1 MAVFEWKPDVPN
13 GVMRNRALSTRL
25 RYETIAATEGI
36 QYVKPVEGYG
46 KRMGDTVTVP
56 IAKNIAEPTSAV
68 LSRGQKI
75 PIDSQTLT
83 QATLTVEQ
91 LGRGVEYSEES
102 QILSY
107 YDPADFIQVGL
118 RKQLKLVMNTKVF
131 AAFKDAYIRF
141 APTSDSGGT
150 FTTDQGVTPA
160 TALNNGTVA
169 HVKTISDY
177 MVKTIHC
184 EPYEGDFFHC
194 LASITFLRGLK
205 DDAEFAMWRQYLEP
219 GMAFYRGEVG
229 AMEATRFSR
238 VAHGSAL
245 SEGVGTGSVLGEA
258 LFFGEEPVL
267 SATALD
273 PEIRAAIPGDFG
285 RDRAIAWIAMLA
297 FAQTFQ
303 SADDGAAKIVYV
315 TSS

>member
-1 MAVFEWKPDVPN
+1 MAVFQWKPDIIN
-13 GVMRNRALSTRL
+13 GVMRNRALSTRM
-25 RYETIAATEGI
+25 RYATIAATEGI

-46 KRMGDTVTVP
+46 KRMGESVTVP
-56 IAKNIAEPTSAV
+56 IAKNIDEPTSAV
-68 LSRGQKI
+68 LTRGQKI
-75 PIDSQTLT
+75 PIDTQALSQT
-83 QATLTVEQ
+83 TLTVQQ

-107 YDPADFIQVGL
+107 YNPEDFIQISL
-118 RKQLKLVMNTKVF
+118 RKQLKLVMNKLVF
-131 AAFKDAYIRF
+131 DAFKASPIRF

-150 FTTDQGVTPA
+150 FTTDSGTTPA
-160 TALNNGTVA
+160 TATNNGTVA

-184 EPYEGDFFHC
+184 EPYEGDFYHC

-229 AMEATRFSR
+229 AMESVRFSR
-238 VAHGSAL
+238 VAHSSAL

-273 PEIRAAIPGDFG
+273 PEMRAAIPGNFG
-285 RDRAIAWIAMLA
+285 LDRAIAWYCMLA
-297 FAQTFQ
+297 FGLTFP
-303 SADDGAAKIVYV
+303 SSNDGEAKTIYV

>member
-1 MAVFEWKPDVPN
+1 MSVFAWKPDILA
-13 GVMRNRALSTRL
+13 GVMRNRALSTRM
-25 RYETIAATEGI
+25 RYATIAATEFI
-36 QYVKPVEGYG
+36 QYIKPVEGYG
-46 KRMGDTVTVP
+46 KRMGEAVTVP
-56 IAKNIAEPTSAV
+56 ITKNIAEPTSAV
-68 LSRGQKI
+68 LRRGQKI
-75 PIDSQTLT
+75 PIDSQALSQT
-83 QATLTVEQ
+83 TLTVQ
-91 LGRGVEYSEES
+91 QYGRGVEYSEES

-107 YDPADFIQVGL
+107 YNPEDFIQVSL
-118 RKQLKLVMNTKVF
+118 RKQLKQVINKLG
-131 AAFKDAYIRF
+131 ADAFKAASIRF
-141 APTSDSGGT
+141 APTSDAGGT
-150 FTTDQGVTPA
+150 FTTDAGATPS
-160 TALNNGTVA
+160 TANNNGTVA

-184 EPYEGDFFHC
+184 EPYEGDFYHC

-229 AMEATRFSR
+229 AMESVRFSR
-238 VAHGSAL
+238 IAHGNAL

-273 PEIRAAIPGDFG
+273 PEMRAAIPGNFG
-285 RDRAIAWIAMLA
+285 LDRAIAWYALLA
-297 FAQTFQ
+297 FGQTFA
-303 SADDGAAKIVYV
+303 SANDGEAKIIYV